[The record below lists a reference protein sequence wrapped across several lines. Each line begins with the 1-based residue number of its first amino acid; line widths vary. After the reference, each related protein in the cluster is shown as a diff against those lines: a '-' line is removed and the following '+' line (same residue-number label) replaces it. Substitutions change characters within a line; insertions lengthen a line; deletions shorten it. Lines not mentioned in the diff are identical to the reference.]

1 MKNKNTLF
9 AAIALVLT
17 AGCTHAG
24 MGLEGNAPAST
35 TEAASEVNLILL
47 YSLKDGVT
55 PADFEQWVV
64 NTDYPEMRGLARVMD
79 FRTYR
84 TERLLMGEGSPS
96 VQYVEA
102 FSIPDLDG
110 FVAEDMGG
118 ETVQSVMGSFMGFA
132 DAPQFIVV
140 SEVK

>member
-17 AGCTHAG
+17 AGCTHAE

-64 NTDYPEMRGLARVMD
+64 NTDYPQMRGLTRVMD